1 MTKSIAAIA
10 IALGTLTCVDTICKV
25 EAKDNAAVR
34 YAQMQQAL
42 NAQRAAAAQKAQD
55 QALKQQM
62 LNTKHSVPVTS
73 PGLARKG
80 VLLRAK

>member
-1 MTKSIAAIA
+1 MTKSIAAIL
-10 IALGTLTCVDTICKV
+10 IVLGTLTCVDTICKV

-42 NAQRAAAAQKAQD
+42 NAQRAAAQKAQD

-62 LNTKHSVPVTS
+62 LNTKHNVPVTS

-80 VLLRAK
+80 VLLHK